1 MSLCSLIISKQPID
15 DISKDRYHKHELIH
29 ADAKSEIYVYGRMGD
44 NVLSQSQTVLM
55 PYHQF
60 LLKIHQIS
68 SPIFVIIDELA
79 HQQSEL
85 DLAMQKIRLLN
96 TQSKT
101 TLPIDAPIDYGKIYF
116 LN

>member
-15 DISKDRYHKHELIH
+15 DISKDRYHKHELIY
-29 ADAKSEIYVYGRMGD
+29 ADGKSEIFVYGRMGG
-44 NVLSQSQTVLM
+44 NVLSQSQTVLTS
-55 PYHQF
+55 YHQF
-60 LLKIHQIS
+60 LLKIHQMS

-85 DLAMQKIRLLN
+85 DLAMEKIRLLN

-101 TLPIDAPIDYGKIYF
+101 VLPIDVPIDYGKIYF
-116 LN
+116 VN